1 MNDPQQSESSAT
13 RIVPARR
20 LVPRVK
26 LFPEDPEPLSR
37 GGDQRRVG
45 AHFSCLTD
53 TQAMLLKEVLAELP
67 DVLKSLKDEALMQA
81 RQSLTKAFVLPE
93 SIIQQYVAEA
103 WAHEHWHE
111 LFLQQTPCIS
121 LDEADERCEHTPWD
135 ALEDLLGLAHQ
146 GRRHFPLFLF
156 TADGPPDPW
165 WVAVLAALRCE
176 ERSNEWKLLAWILRP
191 HTILQIHS
199 PLEALRNDPKR
210 VISLAKHATREE
222 QL

>member
-1 MNDPQQSESSAT
+1 VNDPAQAKSSAT
-13 RIVPARR
+13 TIVPARR
-20 LVPRVK
+20 LTPQVK
-26 LFPEDPEPLSR
+26 IFPEESEPLSR
-37 GGDQRRVG
+37 GSNQRRVG

-53 TQAMLLKEVLAELP
+53 TQAALLQEVLVELP
-67 DVLKSLKDEALMQA
+67 EVLKSLKDEALMHT
-81 RQSLTKAFVLPE
+81 RQSLTHAFVLPD
-93 SIIQQYVAEA
+93 SVIKQYVAEA

-146 GRRHFPLFLF
+146 GSRHFPLFLF

-165 WVAVLAALRCE
+165 WIAVLAALRCE
-176 ERSNEWKLLAWILRP
+176 ERSNEWKLLAWLLRP
-191 HTILQIHS
+191 DSLLQNRS
-199 PLEALRNDPKR
+199 PLEALRDDPKG
-210 VISLAKHATREE
+210 VISRAKYATREE